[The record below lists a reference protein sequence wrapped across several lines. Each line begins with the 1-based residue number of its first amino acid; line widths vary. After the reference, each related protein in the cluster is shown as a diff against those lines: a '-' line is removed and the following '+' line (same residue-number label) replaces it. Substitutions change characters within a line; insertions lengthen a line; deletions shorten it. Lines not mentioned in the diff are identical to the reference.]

1 MQLKKK
7 KFSKKHLLS
16 FTLGKSSPKK
26 RVKNVKKAVAL
37 AKDTSN
43 CDTTVVKSTVLIC
56 KSYASTCKARG
67 QWF

>member
-43 CDTTVVKSTVLIC
+43 CDTTVVKSTVLIY
-56 KSYASTCKARG
+56 KYTHTHI
-67 QWF
+67 